1 MPSSYQAAVDSS
13 VNIFARK
20 DEELT
25 LAFNT
30 LASIYGD
37 DVALKMVNIQP
48 NILAFNSAYFEPSLN
63 AFAEKFGME
72 ESKKMVLRNPG
83 LLSVQPA
90 SAAEV
95 DNLTMQLSYLVDIT
109 RPIGALGP
117 VILLGLLSVPA
128 LESATG
134 ASRGEL
140 FSSLFL

>member
-1 MPSSYQAAVDSS
+1 MPSSYQAAEDSS

-20 DEELT
+20 DAELA

-48 NILAFNSAYFEPSLN
+48 NILAFNSANFEPSLN

-72 ESKKMVLRNPG
+72 ESKEMVLRNPG

-90 SAAEV
+90 NAAEV
-95 DNLTMQLSYLVDIT
+95 DNLTMQLSYVVDIT

-134 ASRGEL
+134 VSRGEL
-140 FSSLFL
+140 LSSLF